1 MRFSN
6 WLRKLLPAGLLLLHG
21 APVAAQLE
29 PVLTNPVTNPGLQQ
43 QQELL
48 QQQQLRAPAVQ
59 RTAPKPLLQQE
70 IPSEAP
76 LNGNATV
83 LLRQVQVQ
91 GARAIPSSTIAALF
105 TPLLSTATRP
115 RPVSF
120 SELQAVLDQATNLYR
135 SRGYFISRVTLPRGA
150 YQNGVLQVL
159 AIEGFLEAVEV
170 NGKGSD
176 GLKRWT
182 RFYLQPLLSDATNP
196 QPLQFKKLERQL
208 LLMQSFG
215 GVRFN
220 ATLAQGRRFG
230 GSTLVITLNPQSFSG
245 GISLD
250 NNVQPLLG
258 EVQLSAQLQTNVLH
272 APQPLQVN
280 LFGTNAFPYPGGLA
294 SGAFSLST
302 PLGNRGLRLVGIGS
316 GTSTSSTGSTVTGVG
331 GPPITLTTG
340 GQSWLGNL
348 ALRYPLLLSRRGS
361 LGLSLAAE
369 MQDAISNTYFNG
381 QLAFANPSRL
391 RVLRLGVD
399 GSLTTP
405 FYASSANLQ
414 ISQGLPIFGAY
425 DAGSLAE
432 TGGSLTLGSVS
443 YTSARVTLRHQQR
456 LGSGNTFVTATGS
469 GQLTSTAL
477 PNPEDFSYGGSFL
490 GRAYRGT
497 YLVGDQGVAAGL
509 ELSHSVYG
517 SNWTLTPFVF
527 GDFGLASNK
536 GRLPTPPNYQAGSYG
551 LGLRGNWTSNTSFEL
566 GWGLPAGAYPAS
578 LGRSGPANSIVY
590 FRAAVSF

>member
-1 MRFSN
+1 MGAVGG
-6 WLRKLLPAGLLLLHG
+6 WLLSQPLTAL
-21 APVAAQLE
+21 AQLD
-29 PVLTNPVTNPGLQQ
+29 PALITPINPGLQP
-43 QQELL
+43 QQEL
-48 QQQQLRAPAVQ
+48 QQQQQQRAPNVQ
-59 RTAPKPLLQQE
+59 QGSPPPSTEQAPAG
-70 IPSEAP
+70 EAP
-76 LNGNATV
+76 HSGAGSV
-83 LLRQVQVQ
+83 VIREVQVE
-91 GARAIPSSTIAALF
+91 GARAIPASEIQAVFA
-105 TPLLSTATRP
+105 PLLSTAQQP
-115 RPVSF
+115 KPVSF
-120 SELQAVLDQATNLYR
+120 EALQNALNAASNLYR
-135 SRGYFISRVTLPRGA
+135 SRGYFISRVVAPRGG
-150 YQNGVLQVL
+150 YQNGVLKLV
-159 AIEGFLEAVEV
+159 AIEGFIEAVTIT
-170 NGKGSD
+170 GKGGE
-176 GLKRWT
+176 GLRRWA
-182 RFYLQPLLSDATNP
+182 RFTLQPVLGSGV
-196 QPLQFKKLERQL
+196 QPPPIRFGDLERQL
-208 LLMQSFG
+208 LLLQGIG

-220 ATLAQGRRFG
+220 ASLSQGSRFG
-230 GSTLVITLNPQSFSG
+230 GSTLVVELNPQRLSG
-245 GISLD
+245 SISLD

-258 EVQLSAQLQTNVLH
+258 DFQLTGQLQANVLS
-272 APQPLQVN
+272 APQPLQIN

-469 GQLTSTAL
+469 GHLTSTAL

-527 GDFGLASNK
+527 GDLGVASNN
-536 GRLPTPPNYQAGSYG
+536 GRLGTPANYQAASYG
-551 LGLRGNWTSNTSFEL
+551 LGLRGNWGTASSFEL
-566 GWGLPAGAYPAS
+566 GWGIPTGGFPQATGKAGA
-578 LGRSGPANSIVY
+578 ANSIVY
-590 FRAAVSF
+590 FRATLNF